1 MRGWIY
7 VHTADEYGK
16 WAAENLKAE
25 AAPAT
30 AEAKAEEPKKEE
42 KAKK

>member
-7 VHTADEYGK
+7 VHTPEEYGK
-16 WAAENLKAE
+16 WAAENLTVA
-25 AAPAT
+25 AAPAA
-30 AEAKAEEPKKEE
+30 AEDTKKEE